1 MRTIKLTNSDDLVKV
16 DDEDYPVLSRLNWY
30 LSDSGYAITDC
41 PVKHIK
47 MHKLII
53 GPIPNCTVIDHI
65 DRDKLNN
72 QKSNLRVVSQSDNV
86 RNSDRYD
93 NYRHFYYDTRRGKW
107 TIDSRSL
114 GIRNMTVES
123 PKVARRIVSKLMLG
137 FPKDVALAEAREP
150 TISTTNWKQFNIT
163 YADYIDAQRLGI
175 SIKNYRRRLS
185 RKGHLS
191 KRGPAKNK
199 KTD

>member
-1 MRTIKLTNSDDLVKV
+1 MRTIKLTNSDDLVKI

-30 LSDSGYAITDC
+30 LSDGGYAITDC

-53 GPIPNCTVIDHI
+53 GPIPNCAVIDHI

-86 RNSDRYD
+86 RNSDRCD
-93 NYRHFYYDTRRGKW
+93 NCQHFYYDTRRGKW
-107 TIDSRSL
+107 TIDSRTL
-114 GIRNMTVES
+114 GIRYMVVES
-123 PKVARRIVSKLMLG
+123 PEVARRTISKLMLG
-137 FPKDVALAEAREP
+137 FPKDVALTEARKP

-163 YADYIDAQRLGI
+163 YADYINAQRLGI

-185 RKGHLS
+185 RKTKL
-191 KRGPAKNK
+191 KN
-199 KTD
+199 